1 MRPEISYRRGTCTAG
16 QIGMTLRVFIDVVVV
31 ITTELYS
38 TESYV
43 DAFQIKA
50 SDQEGNAPSASR

>member
-1 MRPEISYRRGTCTAG
+1 
-16 QIGMTLRVFIDVVVV
+16 MTLRVFIDVVVV